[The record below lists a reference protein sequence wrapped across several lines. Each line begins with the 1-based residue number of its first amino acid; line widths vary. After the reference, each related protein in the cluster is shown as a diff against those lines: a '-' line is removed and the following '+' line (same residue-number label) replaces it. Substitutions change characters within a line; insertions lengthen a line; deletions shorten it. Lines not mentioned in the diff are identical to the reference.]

1 MIRFANEN
9 DLNEIK
15 SLWKECFGDS
25 EEYIQFFFSNHNVE
39 KETLVYTIESKVVGM
54 LNLLPA
60 TIKMADGYK
69 PIRYVYAVGTL
80 KNYRGRGIARDLLN
94 YANQELNK
102 IGVTTVLVPASQTL
116 FDYYKKQGY
125 QTIFYMSEK
134 QQDLS
139 ENASSVSATSINE
152 FDTTENIR
160 IEDITPYEYKKLR
173 DEHFEE
179 LGYVSWGI
187 ESIGYAIEENQ
198 LLGGETKKVL
208 LNEKPYIVMYYVQ
221 EDTIVIKESTIPE
234 LYVPYVFQSILQ
246 NKSYSQ
252 IKIRSSKEVLSEGM
266 LRPFGMIY
274 NNVVDS
280 QTKYFT
286 ELNNKAGYIN
296 LVLD

>member
-9 DLNEIK
+9 DLNDIK

-39 KETLVYTIESKVVGM
+39 KETLIYTIESKVVGM

-94 YANQELNK
+94 YANQELSK

-139 ENASSVSATSINE
+139 ENSSLVSASSIKDVAIDAE
-152 FDTTENIR
+152 IR
-160 IEDITPYEYKKLR
+160 IETITPNEYKQLR
-173 DEHFEE
+173 DEHFET

-187 ESIGYAIEENQ
+187 ESIEYAIKENK

-208 LNEKPYIVMYYVQ
+208 INAKPYIVMYYVD
-221 EDTIVIKESTIPE
+221 EDSVIIKESTIPE
-234 LYVPYVFQSILQ
+234 LYVPYVFQTMLQ
-246 NKSYSQ
+246 NKTYSQ

-274 NNVVDS
+274 NNMVDS
-280 QTKYFT
+280 QTKHFT
-286 ELNNKAGYIN
+286 ELSHKAGYIN